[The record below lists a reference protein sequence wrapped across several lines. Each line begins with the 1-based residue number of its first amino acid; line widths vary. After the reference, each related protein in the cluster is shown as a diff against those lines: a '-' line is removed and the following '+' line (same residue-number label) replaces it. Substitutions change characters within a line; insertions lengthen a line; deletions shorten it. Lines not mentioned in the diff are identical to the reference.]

1 MKKVRISKQFL
12 EEVSKTPVVTAVCA
26 KLNISRQTFYRWL
39 KEDFEFRSKFEE
51 TYKQGTD
58 NINDLAK
65 SKLISKI
72 SEGDWQ
78 AIKYWLDSRD
88 KEFAKPRTY
97 FLRQIEDKEDKVNK
111 ITVEIIKSKD
121 EI

>member
-1 MKKVRISKQFL
+1 MKKARITKRFL
-12 EEVSKTPVVTAVCA
+12 EEVSKAPVVTAVCA
-26 KLNISRQTFYRWL
+26 KLDISRQTFYRWL

-97 FLRQIEDKEDKVNK
+97 FLKQIEAKEDKIDK
-111 ITVEIIKSKD
+111 ITVEIIKND
-121 EI
+121 